1 VVLRRLERVRRA
13 IGCQDVGG
21 AGMLVTLGDGASAGG
36 AGIGVG
42 ATITLGGDAGVVTF
56 TLGGGAVTGTWGAVI
71 GTWGA
76 VIGTWGAVIGTWGA
90 VIGTWGC
97 MSTLGGDTWAFANCK
112 LGGPPS
118 GMLKMARRL
127 STASSWAWQL
137 SCDFSA
143 LIAMVRARRQ
153 WMILSLVLN
162 VGTDNVGCWKVTVS
176 ETMSAADAVLMT
188 E

>member
-1 VVLRRLERVRRA
+1 MACWQVLDALATMAPPVVLRRLERVRCA
-13 IGCQDVGG
+13 IGCQNVGG
-21 AGMLVTLGDGASAGG
+21 AGMLVTLGDGASTGG

-42 ATITLGGDAGVVTF
+42 ATITLGGDAGVVAF
-56 TLGGGAVTGTWGAVI
+56 TLGGGAVTGGNGAWV
-71 GTWGA
+71 
-76 VIGTWGAVIGTWGA
+76 
-90 VIGTWGC
+90 C

-137 SCDFSA
+137 SCDLSA

-153 WMILSLVLN
+153 WMILSSVLN
-162 VGTDNVGCWKVTVS
+162 VGTDKVGCWNVTVS
-176 ETMSAADAVLMT
+176 DTMRAAVDVLMT
-188 E
+188 EKHL

>member
-1 VVLRRLERVRRA
+1 
-13 IGCQDVGG
+13 
-21 AGMLVTLGDGASAGG
+21 MLITLGDGASTGG

-42 ATITLGGDAGVVTF
+42 TTITLGSDAGVVAF

-76 VIGTWGAVIGTWGA
+76 VIGELFLSGKVRL
-90 VIGTWGC
+90 GTWGC
-97 MSTLGGDTWAFANCK
+97 VSTLGGDTWAFANCK

-137 SCDFSA
+137 SCDLSA

-153 WMILSLVLN
+153 WMILSSVLN
-162 VGTDNVGCWKVTVS
+162 VGTANVGCWKVTVS
-176 ETMSAADAVLMT
+176 ETMSAAVAVLMT